1 MRWKLGKG
9 GAESPFSNSFYSIE
23 KLTDYL
29 EQSTIIKNYIPISM
43 TMLSQKK
50 GCTATARWISQRVA
64 IEFIVK
70 NQKTTSEILE
80 DFKIEFAGKS
90 FLQHNLAL

>member
-1 MRWKLGKG
+1 M
-9 GAESPFSNSFYSIE
+9 P
-23 KLTDYL
+23 
-29 EQSTIIKNYIPISM
+29 
-43 TMLSQKK
+43 MLSQKK